1 MRSGELFKEN
11 EQKSPEL
18 LPPCSRSWA
27 RNSRTE
33 ASVTHDDF
41 RRIALGMKDAA
52 ESAHMDHPDFRVS
65 NRIFATLHADNEWGM
80 VILTPDQQ
88 QRFVQEAPKAFVPEK
103 GAWGLQGCT
112 AVRLDIV
119 DEELLGEAMTLAW
132 RNRVEKSAAGGSKG
146 KSSAGKQVRTRKRR
160 AGE

>member
-1 MRSGELFKEN
+1 M
-11 EQKSPEL
+11 
-18 LPPCSRSWA
+18 
-27 RNSRTE
+27 
-33 ASVTHDDF
+33 THDDF

-52 ESAHMDHPDFRVS
+52 ESAHMDHPDFRVG

-88 QRFVQEAPKAFVPEK
+88 QRFMQEAPKAFVPEK

-132 RNRVEKSAAGGSKG
+132 RNRVERSATGRAKARPAPSRSKQGG
-146 KSSAGKQVRTRKRR
+146 ARRRK
-160 AGE
+160 AKE